1 MAQRPVHYV
10 HCDGCNKAPV
20 HGVLMQSTTG
30 AKLTNLCADCFCTF
44 SEHIDDANRK
54 VLLADFGEQ
63 LAQYQSILHTE
74 IDEIN
79 AHECAIHQLK
89 AVIRQRQ
96 LSVSKNKQGLK
107 VVEASIHTLK
117 LELEATRKN
126 NEMVAIKKNGA
137 FKQKQSLA
145 VGPASSAIW
154 LELQNIREVCA
165 KFVENTESI
174 YSSDG
179 EMSSFMHSYG
189 LSYDMADLPNQ
200 SEAHVYSMIRDMK
213 NFNEILYNGEG
224 MWGCKI
230 SRQGI
235 QNRWCN
241 AARCLSNGT
250 FVLTADDDSE
260 HLVNFAVHVCDDWDD
275 DEPRFIDLVPQ
286 NGCTEDGIHVLNFSF
301 HDWDSNDIPRVYMR
315 TLSSSAGQLAPMH
328 VIGSNLDVFTPPSV
342 GNFKEIKG
350 LQSNQLPLC
359 ELQTGHPLQTVV
371 RLNVLTTECLLRL

>member
-30 AKLTNLCADCFCTF
+30 AKLTSLCADCFCTF
-44 SEHIDDANRK
+44 SEHIDDTNGE

-63 LAQYQSILHTE
+63 FTQYQTILHTE
-74 IDEIN
+74 IDEIY
-79 AHECAIHQLK
+79 AHEGAIHQLK
-89 AVIRQRQ
+89 AAIRQLQ

-107 VVEASIHTLK
+107 IVEASIHTLK
-117 LELEATRKN
+117 LEQEATRKH

-137 FKQKQSLA
+137 FRPKPSSA
-145 VGPASSAIW
+145 VGPACSAIW
-154 LELQNIREVCA
+154 FELQNIREVCA
-165 KFVENTESI
+165 KFVENTETI
-174 YSSDG
+174 YSSNG

-200 SEAHVYSMIRDMK
+200 SEAHVYSMIRGMK

-224 MWGCKI
+224 MWGGEI
-230 SRQGI
+230 SRKEI

-260 HLVNFAVHVCDDWDD
+260 HLVNFVVHICDDWGD

-286 NGCTEDGIHVLNFSF
+286 NGCTEDGIHVLNFNGL
-301 HDWDSNDIPRVYMR
+301 DYNDVPRVYMR

-328 VIGSNLDVFTPPSV
+328 VIGSNLDVFIPPSV

-359 ELQTGHPLQTVV
+359 QLQTGHPLQTVV